1 MLQSNSNVN
10 KKDLVKNLAK
20 VVGSED
26 VLVSLTDLIAY
37 SYDGTGKRSFPDVVV
52 FPESTSEVSAIIIN
66 KDIKRSASTQS

>member
-37 SYDGTGKRSFPDVVV
+37 SYDGTGKRPLPDAVV
-52 FPESTSEVSAIIIN
+52 FPESTNEVSAIIIN

>member
-26 VLVSLTDLIAY
+26 VLVSLIDLIAY
-37 SYDGTGKRSFPDVVV
+37 SYDGT
-52 FPESTSEVSAIIIN
+52 VSAPSLMLLSFL
-66 KDIKRSASTQS
+66 KAPARSLPS